1 MLFAA
6 GLGTRLKPLTDHCPK
21 ALVRI
26 DGLTPLDITLER
38 LRRAGA
44 TEVVVNVHHF
54 GEQIIEHLS
63 ARDFDMSVKISDER
77 DALLDTGGGLRKA
90 ATLFRQ
96 DGEPILIHNA
106 DILSNAPLA
115 SFYEENR
122 FRAAAL
128 LVSHRETSRY
138 LLFDDTDRL
147 VGWTNIKTGE
157 VRTPFKELDTG
168 KCRRYAFSG
177 IHTFSPHLFPMMESF
192 PEKFSIID
200 FYLSV
205 CDKVTVKGCPLDGLQ
220 LLDIGKPEAL
230 ASASSFL
237 EKIRNNNGKPAKV

>member
-26 DGLTPLDITLER
+26 NGLTPLDITLER

-63 ARDFDMSVKISDER
+63 TRDFDMSIKISDER
-77 DALLDTGGGLRKA
+77 DTLLDTGGGLRKA
-90 ATLFRQ
+90 AGLFRQ
-96 DGEPILIHNA
+96 DGAPILIHNV
-106 DILSNAPLA
+106 DIFSNASLA
-115 SFYEENR
+115 SFYEKNR

-128 LVSHRETSRY
+128 LVSHRKTSRY
-138 LLFDDTDRL
+138 LLFDSTDRL
-147 VGWTNIKTGE
+147 VGWTNVKTGE
-157 VRTPFKELDTG
+157 VRTPFKELDIDS
-168 KCRRYAFSG
+168 CQRYAFSG
-177 IHTFSPHLFPMMESF
+177 IHTFSPHLFPMMRSF

-205 CDKVTVKGCPLDGLQ
+205 CDKVTVKGCPLAGLQ
-220 LLDIGKPEAL
+220 LLDIGKPETF
-230 ASASSFL
+230 ASAASFL
-237 EKIRNNNGKPAKV
+237 EETGNING

>member
-1 MLFAA
+1 MKAMLFAA
-6 GLGTRLKPLTDHCPK
+6 GLGTRLRPLTDHCPK

-38 LRRAGA
+38 LHRAGA

-54 GEQIIEHLS
+54 GEQIMEHL
-63 ARDFDMSVKISDER
+63 ATRDYDMSVKISDER
-77 DALLDTGGGLRKA
+77 DMLLDTGGGLRKA
-90 ATLFRQ
+90 AGLFRQ
-96 DGEPILIHNA
+96 DGEPILIHNV
-106 DILSNAPLA
+106 DILSNAPLS

-147 VGWTNIKTGE
+147 VGWTNTKTGE
-157 VRTPFKELDTG
+157 VRTPFKNLDAD

-177 IHTFSPHLFPMMESF
+177 IHTFSPRLFPMMEPF

-205 CDKVTVKGCPLDGLQ
+205 CDKVTVKGCPLAGLQ

-230 ASASSFL
+230 ASATSFL
-237 EKIRNNNGKPAKV
+237 EKIRNAND